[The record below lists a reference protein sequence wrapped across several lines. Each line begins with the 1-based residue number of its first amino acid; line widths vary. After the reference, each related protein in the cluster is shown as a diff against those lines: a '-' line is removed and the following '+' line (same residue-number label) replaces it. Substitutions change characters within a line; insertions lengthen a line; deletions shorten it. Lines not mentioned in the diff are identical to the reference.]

1 MFKAT
6 LPVSDQTGIQF
17 RPKIAYMVG
26 LHIFWAEALKFGAR
40 RQSAPQDPER
50 NGHQKLEGLE
60 DLSVGIVPVPKCQR
74 QLFVDGRFE
83 RKTSGVGSGPHL
95 VL

>member
-17 RPKIAYMVG
+17 RPKFAYMVG